1 MQKINKKPLAVFV
14 GTTFVGMLS
23 AGAVNAAEN
32 PFEIRELSSGYAL
45 VAEADTAKDKK
56 EMVCGGEKRSAE
68 TMKPQKDKSTQQKPQ
83 QKSMEGKCGA
93 GMMMDGAPESKS
105 P

>member
-14 GTTFVGMLS
+14 GTAFVGTLS
-23 AGAVNAAEN
+23 AGAVNATEN
-32 PFEIRELSSGYAL
+32 PFEIKELSSGYAL
-45 VAEADTAKDKK
+45 VVEADTAKDKR

-68 TMKPQKDKSTQQKPQ
+68 TMKPQKDKSTQQKP
-83 QKSMEGKCGA
+83 MEGKCGA
-93 GMMMDGAPESKS
+93 GMNMNGAPMSNV